1 MANKRLFEILDQ
13 MNIQDTE
20 NGTMNIQLCPNFVS
34 ADYSKKING
43 TKVTMGIPGNIV
55 FDLET
60 DKLIPVLLLVNR
72 EEYDKLQSE
81 NK

>member
-1 MANKRLFEILDQ
+1 MAKKRFFEVLDYMNVQ
-13 MNIQDTE
+13 DTDNNTENIQV
-20 NGTMNIQLCPNFVS
+20 CPTFVS
-34 ADYSKKING
+34 ANFSKKG
-43 TKVTMGIPGNIV
+43 TQVTMGVPGNIV
-55 FDLET
+55 FDLDT

>member
-1 MANKRLFEILDQ
+1 MAKKRFFEIIDQ
-13 MNIQDTE
+13 MNVQDTK
-20 NGTMNIQLCPNFVS
+20 NDMKNIQVCPSFVS
-34 ADYSKKING
+34 ANFNKKG
-43 TKVTMGIPGNIV
+43 TQVIMGVPGNIV

>member
-1 MANKRLFEILDQ
+1 MAKKRFFEILDQ
-13 MNIQDTE
+13 MNIQDTDNE
-20 NGTMNIQLCPNFVS
+20 TSLLGVCPNFVS
-34 ADYSKKING
+34 ANFNKKG
-43 TKVTMGIPGNIV
+43 TQVTMGVPGNIV

>member
-1 MANKRLFEILDQ
+1 MAKKRFFEIIDQ
-13 MNIQDTE
+13 MNVQDTE
-20 NGTMNIQLCPNFVS
+20 NDTEKIQVCPTFLSANFNKKGTQ
-34 ADYSKKING
+34 
-43 TKVTMGIPGNIV
+43 VTMGVPGNIV

>member
-1 MANKRLFEILDQ
+1 MAKKRFFEVLDY
-13 MNIQDTE
+13 MNVQDTE
-20 NGTMNIQLCPNFVS
+20 NDTANIQVCPNFVS
-34 ADYSKKING
+34 ANFSKKG
-43 TKVTMGIPGNIV
+43 TQVTMGVPGNIV

-72 EEYDKLQSE
+72 EEYDKLQIE